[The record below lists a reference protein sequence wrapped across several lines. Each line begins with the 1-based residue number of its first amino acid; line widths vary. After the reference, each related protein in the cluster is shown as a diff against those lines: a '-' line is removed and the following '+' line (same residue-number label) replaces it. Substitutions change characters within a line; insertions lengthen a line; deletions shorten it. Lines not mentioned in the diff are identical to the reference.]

1 MKIKYDQ
8 TEKVGNSIINHG
20 KYNNRIYLMKL
31 DKKDFPNIISIMDD
45 LAKSQGYTK
54 IFAKIA
60 SSMKDEFINSGYT
73 VEATIPGFYKEA
85 EPVIFLGKYFTKER
99 ASEKDSNKIKE
110 ILNICG
116 GRDISNK
123 QIEINEKYQFEIC
136 KKSDIKEICK
146 EYKKVFET
154 NPIPN
159 IDEEYIE
166 KTMNENLIYFSIKDE
181 EKIVS
186 LASTEMDYISKSVE
200 MTDFATLPEYR
211 GNGFSVFL
219 LSKMQE
225 EMRQKNFHVAY
236 TIARAVSYGMNITF
250 SKLNYQFAGTLI
262 NNTNIS
268 GDLESMNIW
277 YKILYALQ

>member
-146 EYKKVFET
+146 VYKKVFET
-154 NPIPN
+154 YPFPIF
-159 IDEEYIE
+159 DEEYIE